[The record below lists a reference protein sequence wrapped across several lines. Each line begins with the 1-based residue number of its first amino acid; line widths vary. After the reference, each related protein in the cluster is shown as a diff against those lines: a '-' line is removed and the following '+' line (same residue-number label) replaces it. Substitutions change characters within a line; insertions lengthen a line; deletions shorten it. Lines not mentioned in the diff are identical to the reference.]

1 MAQRPVFYI
10 DDNKVRQRDIDFTWY
25 SGFALSQKQ
34 KCIRSL
40 HENIRTFD
48 PFLNPLEISTKS
60 ENELGRSLS
69 AFNLKLDGTY
79 LENVFQSSKV
89 FEQGGPYTDLL
100 HVPPKEAKGDER
112 LRNSGRLT
120 AFEYAGTRF
129 ALEPKTAFYDFIYLK
144 AVLYSQIDY
153 SDLLQFNG
161 FTDIEFNP
169 KRSLNTQARSVA
181 IIRLML
187 EEGFNIEEMVFDP
200 EKFIDWHKES
210 VTG

>member
-10 DDNKVRQRDIDFTWY
+10 DENKVKQRDIDFTWY

-40 HENIRTFD
+40 HANIRAFN
-48 PFLNPLEISTKS
+48 PALNPLEISTKS
-60 ENELGRSLS
+60 EDELGRNLS
-69 AFNLKLDGTY
+69 AFSLKLDGTY

-100 HVPPKEAKGDER
+100 NVPPKEAKGDER
-112 LRNSGRLT
+112 LRNSGRLV
-120 AFEYAGTRF
+120 AFEYNSTQF
-129 ALEPKTAFYDFIYLK
+129 PLEPKTVFYDYIYLR
-144 AVLYSQIDY
+144 AVISSRIDY
-153 SDLLQFNG
+153 SALLQFNG

-187 EEGFNIEEMVFDP
+187 EKGMNPEKIASVP
-200 EKFIDWHKES
+200 EKFIEWHKTA
-210 VTG
+210 VQC